1 MAGTARAP
9 SYIADAIRAGLPTFG
24 IVESGNVQIFR
35 HAGDTARLA
44 EATRGQRR

>member
-24 IVESGNVQIFR
+24 IVEQGKVTPMR
-35 HAGDTARLA
+35 HRKAISQRA
-44 EATRGQRR
+44 EP